1 MKLEPQIA
9 ILITGVLSWSTLGI
23 ASEFVNLDFDEGD
36 TSIGVIDPPGLDGV
50 SLGVLDFWMP
60 GWRLFEGEIE
70 GTSVFFG
77 LQPGSIG
84 AQSLYDATS
93 TPERLPAEGKFAFL
107 ATRQSL
113 IERAV
118 SLLQVG
124 DVPADA
130 KSLHY
135 QAVGGPWDVRING
148 IQLPLNGWD
157 PQNTSLTFQ
166 DVAVDVSPWAGQQV
180 ELKLTQILGA
190 YNQPG
195 NYNAIDSIRFSPDP
209 VIPEPGN
216 GTLVLVGGGILWLV
230 EKVRKSRPKLNC
242 S

>member
-1 MKLEPQIA
+1 MKLKLQIA
-9 ILITGVLSWSTLGI
+9 LSIAGALSWSTPGI
-23 ASEFVNLDFDEGD
+23 ASAFVNLDFDEGD
-36 TSIGVIDPPGLDGV
+36 TTIGVVVPPGLDGV
-50 SLGVLDFWMP
+50 SAGLTEYWLP
-60 GWRLFEGEIE
+60 GWRLFGNGVEKN
-70 GTSVFFG
+70 TVFFG
-77 LQPGSIG
+77 LQPGDFGS
-84 AQSLYDATS
+84 QSLYDGTS
-93 TPERLPAEGKFAFL
+93 TPQGLPAEGKFAFL
-107 ATRQSL
+107 ATRPAFPDS
-113 IERAV
+113 AA

-124 DVPADA
+124 DVPADS

-135 QAVGGPWDVRING
+135 QAVGGSWDVRING

-230 EKVRKSRPKLNC
+230 DKVRKCRPKVNC

>member
-1 MKLEPQIA
+1 MKLKLQISIVISVA
-9 ILITGVLSWSTLGI
+9 LSLSVSGI
-23 ASEFVNLDFDEGD
+23 GSAFEDLDFDDGE
-36 TSIGVIDPPGLDGV
+36 TSMGIIQPPGLDGV
-50 SLGVLDFWMP
+50 SLGSLHFWMP
-60 GWRLFEGEIE
+60 GWRLFAGDIE

-77 LQPGSIG
+77 LQPGDFG
-84 AQSLYDATS
+84 AQSLYNATS
-93 TPERLPAEGKFAFL
+93 TPQGLPAEGRFAFL
-107 ATRQSL
+107 ATRAAFPDS
-113 IERAV
+113 AA

-124 DVPADA
+124 DVPSYA

-135 QAVGGPWDVRING
+135 NAVGGSWDVRING

-157 PQNTSLTFQ
+157 PENTSLTFQ

-230 EKVRKSRPKLNC
+230 EKVSKCRPKVNC